1 MVALGLGL
9 GLTAQQNIAIN
20 ATGAAA
26 DNSAILDISVAGLSA
41 TEKKGFLVP
50 RMNLVQR
57 NALTTL
63 DGLTIYQTDNTPG
76 FYYYDGT
83 GAVWVRLTNGSPGWG
98 ILGNDV
104 VNPANDWIGTTDPA
118 GLSFKTNNVEYI
130 RIDGA
135 TGRVGMGN
143 IAPAERLDVT
153 GAIKLS
159 GTTATTTLGAI
170 RWNDT
175 DSLHE
180 GYMGATNG
188 WRKLQNDYTLV
199 QNAAYTQQATATCAA
214 GTSWIPD
221 NIPTSPPNFTA
232 DDRVTPFPNT
242 TVNWRMRHQ
251 HLFLKDEL
259 NVELNQLNGNT
270 GITHG
275 ICPGQ
280 PITSLSFERAAGGNI
295 KSWNYQV
302 SIFHVPFGVNNLT
315 AGFQPNTDPTFACY
329 TPGISANW
337 PTAVGAGV
345 TTVALSSPFVWDG
358 VRNIVVEIC
367 GNSAVGGGAMVPVK
381 FTTVTGVNVTY
392 SKNATGAGGV
402 PCNNPGTA
410 PCAPNA
416 AVGGCDMPSGATCVA
431 NGASGASNLRPV
443 IGFGGT
449 VSSTTGPA
457 LTGNDD
463 YIQYPGGFLIEGTP
477 LWRFWNAPPIIGAT
491 DPYDAFQGPGHIH
504 AENGVYDNG
513 VQLSDHVF
521 DRHFDGRVRLED
533 LERAGTHHNLSIEE
547 MSHFTATNRHL
558 PTMKGRTAWE
568 RENGFS
574 LGDLSNQLWVTSETQ
589 ALYLTDLN
597 RKAHLL
603 EALSTGRELQ
613 ADEVVPMTSIVKD
626 MTDLTEGQKRLLVQD
641 LNQRAQNAPNTS
653 R

>member
-41 TEKKGFLVP
+41 TGKKGFLMP
-50 RMNLVQR
+50 RMTLAQR
-57 NALTTL
+57 GALTTVA
-63 DGLTIYQTDNTPG
+63 GLTIYQTDNTPG
-76 FYYYDGT
+76 FYYYNGL
-83 GAVWVRLTNGSPGWG
+83 AWVRLTNGSPGWG
-98 ILGNDV
+98 ILGNDLV
-104 VNPANDWIGTTDPA
+104 DPADDWIGTTDGA
-118 GLSFKTNNVEYI
+118 ALTFRTNNVEHI

-143 IAPAERLDVT
+143 IAPTERLEVT

-159 GTTATTTLGAI
+159 GTSATNTLGTI

-188 WRKLQNDYTLV
+188 WRKLQNDYTFV
-199 QNAAYTQQATATCAA
+199 QNAAYTQQATATCAP

-221 NIPTSPPNFTA
+221 NVATIAANFTV
-232 DDRVTPFPNT
+232 DERVTPFPNST
-242 TVNWRMRHQ
+242 TNAKMRHQ
-251 HLFLKDEL
+251 YLFLKNEL
-259 NVELNQLNGNT
+259 DVELNQLNGNT
-270 GITHG
+270 TITHG
-275 ICPGQ
+275 ICAGQ
-280 PITSLSFERAAGGNI
+280 PITTLAFEKAAGGAVKN
-295 KSWNYQV
+295 WQYQV
-302 SIFHVPFGVNNLT
+302 SIFHVPFGVNSLIQ
-315 AGFQPNTDPTFACY
+315 FEPNADPSFACFS
-329 TPGISANW
+329 TPAAVPW
-337 PTAVGAGV
+337 PTAVGAGLQVV
-345 TTVALSSPFVWDG
+345 TLSSPFIWDG
-358 VRNIVVEIC
+358 VRNIVIEIC
-367 GNSAVGGGAMVPVK
+367 GTANFGAGSAVPVK
-381 FTTVTGVNVTY
+381 FTTVSANLTF
-392 SKNATGAGGV
+392 SKNAGLAV
-402 PCNNPGTA
+402 SPCGNPGLT

-416 AVGGCDMPSGATCVA
+416 AVGACDMPSGVTCIP
-431 NGASGASNLRPV
+431 NGVSGAWNQRPV
-443 IGFGGT
+443 IRFGGT

-457 LTGNDD
+457 NFGNDE
-463 YIQYPGGFLIEGTP
+463 YIQYPGGFLIEATP
-477 LWRFWNAPPIIGAT
+477 LWRFWNAPPIIGAS

-521 DRHFDGRVRLED
+521 DRHFDGRVRLDD
-533 LERAGTHHNLSIEE
+533 LERAGAHHNLSIDE
-547 MSHFTATNRHL
+547 MSRFTEVNRHL

-574 LGDLSNQLWVTSETQ
+574 FGDLSNQLWVTTETQ

-603 EALSTGRELQ
+603 EALSTNR
-613 ADEVVPMTSIVKD
+613 AVRPDEVAPMTGVVKA